1 MVRMIFLKLDLG
13 RYLDTLS
20 KEKAFEG
27 EIRIEAVKPQHNED
41 YLERFNQFSDKYIKF
56 IKTSVSHL

>member
-1 MVRMIFLKLDLG
+1 MKLDLG